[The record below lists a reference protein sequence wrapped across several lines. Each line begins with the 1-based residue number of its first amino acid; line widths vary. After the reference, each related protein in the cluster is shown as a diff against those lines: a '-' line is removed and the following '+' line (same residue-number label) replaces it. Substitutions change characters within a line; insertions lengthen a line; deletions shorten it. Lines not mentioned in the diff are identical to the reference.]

1 MKKRLFCHAVNT
13 RPLYAGL
20 YACLFTL
27 CAFTASAQLPA
38 LSGATKVYVIKSN
51 ESWYTT
57 LDDIK
62 TYVTA
67 GGGSVTSV
75 DVSGG
80 TTGLT
85 TTGGPITSSGTITL
99 TGTLDVDNGGTGQT
113 TYTNG
118 QLLIGNT
125 TGNTL
130 TKATLTEGEGI
141 DVTNGTGSITLAGE
155 DASDV
160 NKGIAS
166 FNSTNFTVT
175 TGNVV
180 VATNGISNANLRQ
193 SAGLSVI
200 GRSAN
205 TTGNVADITAAA
217 DGDVLRV
224 SGTTLGFGDVS
235 LTTGVTGTLPV
246 GNGGTGLTAVGGNGT
261 IIGSDGA
268 ANLYLSPTIT
278 TTAAA
283 IAFARNGSNL
293 ELNLPNA
300 DASNRGTVSTGT
312 QTLAGAKTFSA
323 LVTGSAGITST
334 SAAGA
339 AAFYATGVE
348 GSSWAAETATATLDE
363 TDNFVEIGTLAGAA
377 TFNLP
382 ACNATRNGWEFRFLK
397 TGSDTNGA
405 TIDPNGTEAFHD
417 GATTKTLYSQGN
429 GATCKCKWNGSTGS
443 WFFNVNL

>member
-1 MKKRLFCHAVNT
+1 MKKVL
-13 RPLYAGL
+13 LL
-20 YACLFTL
+20 IFTL
-27 CAFTASAQLPA
+27 ASLGASAQLPT
-38 LSGATKVYVIKSN
+38 LNGTTKVAVIKSN

-62 TYVTA
+62 TYITS

-113 TYTNG
+113 SYTNG

-141 DVTNGTGSITLAGE
+141 DVTNGSGSITIAGE
-155 DASDV
+155 DASDT
-160 NKGIAS
+160 NKGIAT
-166 FNSTNFTVT
+166 FATANFAVSS
-175 TGNVV
+175 GNVTIKTDGV
-180 VATNGISNANLRQ
+180 TATEIAANAVGAPELVATAVT
-193 SAGLSVI
+193 AGSYT
-200 GRSAN
+200 N
-205 TTGNVADITAAA
+205 ADITVDADGRLTAAA
-217 DGDVLRV
+217 
-224 SGTTLGFGDVS
+224 SGTVALGSEVS
-235 LTTGVTGTLPV
+235 GTLPV

-261 IIGSDGA
+261 ILGSDGT

-278 TTAAA
+278 TSAAS

-300 DASNRGTVSTGT
+300 DASNRGTMSTGS
-312 QTLAGAKTFSA
+312 QTLAGAKTWSALGTFSA
-323 LVTGSAGITST
+323 GVTST

-339 AAFYATGVE
+339 AALFATGVQ
-348 GSSWAAETATATLDE
+348 GSSWVAETATATLDE
-363 TDNFVEIGTLAGAA
+363 TDNFVEIGTLSGAA

-382 ACNATRNGWEFRFLK
+382 ACNATRSGWEYRFLK
-397 TGSDTNGA
+397 SGTDTNGA
-405 TIDPNGTEAFHD
+405 TIDPNGSETFHD
-417 GATTKTLYSQGN
+417 GATTKTLYSQGMT
-429 GATCKCKWNGSTGS
+429 AMCKCKWNGSAGTWYFS
-443 WFFNVNL
+443 IL